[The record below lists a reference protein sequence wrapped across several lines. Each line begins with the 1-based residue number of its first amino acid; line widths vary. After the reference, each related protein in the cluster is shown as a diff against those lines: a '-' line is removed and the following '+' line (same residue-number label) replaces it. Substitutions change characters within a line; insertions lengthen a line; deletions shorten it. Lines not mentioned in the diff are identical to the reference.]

1 MFLVFASLRFSPS
14 LFCLLASNDS
24 RSCLVLIVRCWYLS
38 SGVLDVWKHQ
48 ELDVLLGEED
58 RFMSKFENTNPA
70 REDEEPVLLKDQ
82 YILPDEKMEMVRPP
96 VPEGYSSGEIAPDFL
111 FVDASCPFDGL
122 FTSFFGCC
130 CCWCHANNLLIVVAM
145 GCWGIVNK
153 NSWI

>member
-1 MFLVFASLRFSPS
+1 MFAVGIYLQAYWMFGNIKSNYQSLQ
-14 LFCLLASNDS
+14 DE
-24 RSCLVLIVRCWYLS
+24 
-38 SGVLDVWKHQ
+38 KT

-130 CCWCHANNLLIVVAM
+130 CCWCHENNLLIVVAM